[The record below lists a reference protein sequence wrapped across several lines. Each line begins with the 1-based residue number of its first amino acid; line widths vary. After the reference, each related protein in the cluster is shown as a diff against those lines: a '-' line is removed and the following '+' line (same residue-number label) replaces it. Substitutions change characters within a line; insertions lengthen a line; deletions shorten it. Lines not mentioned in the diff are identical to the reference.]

1 METLLN
7 YFIPYYRGRV
17 QYYYNYFYL
26 NFFCIEF
33 CIVSM
38 ALYVLY
44 YRLSKI
50 QLSNKHA
57 NYSIQTI
64 KLQKQFPR
72 VHYTSVYS
80 IVMTENFTAFTHRAT
95 SREQLESYSR
105 LDTDHVRLC
114 GLISIARNY
123 VIETS
128 YRGFTIPQPRGQ
140 NSYTRVSCNL
150 FLECRI
156 ILYRTQ

>member
-1 METLLN
+1 
-7 YFIPYYRGRV
+7 
-17 QYYYNYFYL
+17 
-26 NFFCIEF
+26 
-33 CIVSM
+33 
-38 ALYVLY
+38 
-44 YRLSKI
+44 
-50 QLSNKHA
+50 
-57 NYSIQTI
+57 
-64 KLQKQFPR
+64 
-72 VHYTSVYS
+72 
-80 IVMTENFTAFTHRAT
+80 MTENFTAFTHRAT

-128 YRGFTIPQPRGQ
+128 YRGFTIPWPRGQ

-156 ILYRTQ
+156 ILYRTQWITHGIFNITNFYIELLIDQKIIKRRRKKEKGVGNTVWAFFFKSTLDFQSDVYEYLFVRIKFYVENDS